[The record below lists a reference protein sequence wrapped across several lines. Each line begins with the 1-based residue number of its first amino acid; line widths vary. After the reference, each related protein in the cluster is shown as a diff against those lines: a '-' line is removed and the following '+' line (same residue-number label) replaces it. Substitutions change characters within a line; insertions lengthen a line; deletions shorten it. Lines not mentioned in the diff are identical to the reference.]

1 MKPNITAIPSA
12 RLKTPELHI
21 GLDVTHLDILM
32 AEADDLSSREHI
44 CRPYLSLMYHI
55 HSNTPLCYQVTS
67 KCPSK
72 SHSLVSLKF
81 LSSSFLAS
89 PRCRVVIH
97 PEPSLFSN
105 QLLDQ
110 HFKDVTFTNMPPFK
124 KLP

>member
-1 MKPNITAIPSA
+1 MKPNITAIQSA
-12 RLKTPELHI
+12 KLKAPELHI
-21 GLDVTHLDILM
+21 GLGVTHLDILM
-32 AEADDLSSREHI
+32 AEADDLSSRDHI
-44 CRPYLSLMYHI
+44 CRPYLSLMYDI

-67 KCPSK
+67 NYPSK
-72 SHSLVSLKF
+72 LRPLVSLKF
-81 LSSSFLAS
+81 LPSSLLAL

-97 PEPSLFSN
+97 AEPSWFSN